1 MGLLWDYAKV
11 GWSFAV
17 THFLEYKRVGGCVH
31 LCCFQGLRA
40 QVKLHIVTLLAPCH
54 GEGRPIPSSSQK
66 ERTKNSAEEKHQQLQ
81 EKPVLFQTQLGGGGG
96 GGGGGGWT
104 EFSNSLQFE
113 KLLSTSQLM
122 ADNA

>member
-1 MGLLWDYAKV
+1 MGLPWDCAKV

-31 LCCFQGLRA
+31 LGCFQGLRA

-54 GEGRPIPSSSQK
+54 GEGRPIPSSSQ
-66 ERTKNSAEEKHQQLQ
+66 EERRTKNSAEKKHQQLQ
-81 EKPVLFQTQLGGGGG
+81 EKPVLFPQLGGRGG

-104 EFSNSLQFE
+104 EFSNSLQVE
-113 KLLSTSQLM
+113 KLPSTSQLM